1 MRRAGERIHGRCRRS
16 CHRTLGFALFLALAA
31 LAATVA
37 PPFAAATDAPPP
49 HAPSAI
55 IIDLVTGRVLYGKDV
70 HHERPMAST
79 TKIMTALLVVQR
91 CPNLSRLITAPPR
104 VVNESGIG
112 LRPGERISV
121 RQALLALMIRSAQ
134 DAGVT
139 LATAVAGDEEAFVAM
154 MNAKAHSLGLDDT
167 HYTNACGNIPDAS
180 HHSSVYDL
188 AGLARLAMGN
198 PRFRDLVWRQHAVI
212 HWGAGRELAVRSNNL
227 LLHWSWADGVK
238 PGFTGPARY
247 CLVGSGQPGLRPFIT
262 ATLGAP
268 NRDQDARDHVALFKW
283 ASALYEEKAVVNA
296 GDAVAGVPL
305 AGGGEVQ
312 VAAKTTLTAVVRSD
326 AALRPTFTLPQ
337 QFDAQPADGTVVGS
351 VVYRTDGVR
360 LGTVKLVV
368 VTPPS
373 PSPAPTGAA
382 PQAPAG
388 TGSPA
393 PAGD

>member
-1 MRRAGERIHGRCRRS
+1 MRSRGLRAHLRLS
-16 CHRTLGFALFLALAA
+16 LGCAGVLLLAA
-31 LAATVA
+31 VAAVTA
-37 PPFAAATDAPPP
+37 QPAAAADPAPPPP

-55 IIDLVTGRVLYGKDV
+55 IIDRVTGRVLYGKDV
-70 HHERPMAST
+70 HHRRPMAST

-154 MNAKAHSLGLDDT
+154 MNAKARALGLHDT

-180 HHSSVYDL
+180 HYSSVYDL

-198 PRFRDLVWRQHAVI
+198 ARFRDLVWRQHAVI
-212 HWGAGRELAVRSNNL
+212 HWGAGRELPVRSNNL

-283 ASALYEEKAVVNA
+283 ASTLYEENTVVNA
-296 GDAVAGVPL
+296 GDVVASVPL

-312 VAAKTTLTAVVRSD
+312 VVAKTTLTAIVRS
-326 AALRPTFTLPQ
+326 AALVRPTLTLPA
-337 QFDAQPADGTVVGS
+337 QFDAAPADGTVVGS
-351 VVYRTDGVR
+351 VVYRADGVL

-368 VTPPS
+368 VTPAPPPS
-373 PSPAPTGAA
+373 AA
-382 PQAPAG
+382 PAETA
-388 TGSPA
+388 SPA
-393 PAGD
+393 PADAGSPASVAD